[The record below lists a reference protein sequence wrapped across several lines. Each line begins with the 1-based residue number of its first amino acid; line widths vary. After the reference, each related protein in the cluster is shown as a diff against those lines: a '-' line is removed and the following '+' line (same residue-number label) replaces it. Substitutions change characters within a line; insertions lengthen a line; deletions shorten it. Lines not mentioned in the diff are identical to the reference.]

1 MNRFRYRLKEIE
13 IQCTDYSLDCAD
25 EPQDV
30 FIFFN
35 RTREQE
41 EHKLQID
48 LMKVLSYI
56 KKNLNENGYAVIGNY
71 FNCDGDSGVFEKILE
86 GFGFR
91 IEMKEDITRNI
102 IHSRRVL
109 AKIHKNRKLAWAGV
123 KVRELIQ
130 LAY

>member
-1 MNRFRYRLKEIE
+1 M
-13 IQCTDYSLDCAD
+13 
-25 EPQDV
+25 
-30 FIFFN
+30 
-35 RTREQE
+35 
-41 EHKLQID
+41 QID